1 MALTFMV
8 PMSTMKG
15 SGQGTREVGGDG
27 CTLQMGPSMKESG
40 HTASGMAKDCCSC
53 VSSQYRRGNHSWRVT
68 TCVTWFILKYVGG
81 IYPPFIC
88 LGFICRCMCM
98 DVWSGVQGCVG
109 WVGGYMHVLGK
120 GVTCVTH

>member
-8 PMSTMKG
+8 LMNTMKG

-81 IYPPFIC
+81 ISTFHMSRFHMQMYVC
-88 LGFICRCMCM
+88 AWMCGVVYR
-98 DVWSGVQGCVG
+98 DVWDGLVG
-109 WVGGYMHVLGK
+109 ICMFWERE
-120 GVTCVTH
+120 